1 MGVARILRG
10 CILSNPI
17 NASALTRNVT
27 AQLAQIAAQPA
38 DPENLGQA
46 LRLLAKWRS
55 QVLLNTMIKR
65 DGPAVQTGPFAGMI
79 YPHAASEGAGATRLL
94 GCYEASLA
102 PIITQIVAGQYRQVI
117 DVGCAE
123 GYYAVGLARLMPNAQ
138 IIARDANDQALT
150 LCAQLA
156 ATNGVADRV
165 RCGAMMAHDDFA
177 LCRAAKT
184 VVICDIEG
192 GEASLLDPMLA
203 PDLLQADILVETH
216 DCIQP
221 GLSDLIRARFAPS
234 HHIQRIERMIA
245 PSALPDWMGDFSDLD
260 RLLALWEWRTGPTPW
275 LWMTRKD
282 QR

>member
-10 CILSNPI
+10 YILSNPI

-38 DPENLGQA
+38 CSENLGSA

-55 QVLLNTMIKR
+55 QVLLNTIVKR

-79 YPHAASEGAGATRLL
+79 YPNAASEGAGATRLL
-94 GCYEASLA
+94 GCYEASLT
-102 PIITQIVAGQYRQVI
+102 PIITQIVSGQYRQVI

-123 GYYAVGLARLMPNAQ
+123 GYYAVGLARMMPEAQ
-138 IIARDANDQALT
+138 IIARDANPQALT
-150 LCAQLA
+150 LCAALA
-156 ATNGVADRV
+156 ATNGVADRIS
-165 RCGAMMAHDDFA
+165 CGGMMSHADFA
-177 LCRAAKT
+177 LCHAAKT

-192 GEASLLDPMLA
+192 GEASLLDPTLA
-203 PDLLQADILVETH
+203 PGLLQADILVETH

-221 GLSDLIRARFAPS
+221 GLSDLISARFAAS
-234 HHIQRIERMIA
+234 HHIQRIDRMIT
-245 PSALPDWMGDFSDLD
+245 PSALPDWMADFSDLD

-282 QR
+282 PK